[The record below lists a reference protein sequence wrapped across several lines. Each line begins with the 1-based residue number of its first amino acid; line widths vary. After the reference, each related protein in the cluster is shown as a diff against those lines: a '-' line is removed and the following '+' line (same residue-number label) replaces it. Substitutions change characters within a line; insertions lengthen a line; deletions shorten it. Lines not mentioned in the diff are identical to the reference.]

1 MGTTRIKV
9 IDLSSSQK
17 EIKTSRKHAEKLA
30 GPSKKEH
37 KVKPENP
44 IKQQAQP
51 TEGSQTQPSEVLESN
66 ESEQVL
72 EPQEQAEEK
81 ASSPKPKKTKKQR
94 HHLGANYKKARE
106 LVENKLYTTKEAL
119 ELLPKTS
126 FTKFDPAVEIHFGVS
141 EKNIRGTVNFPHIK
155 DQKKKEK
162 TYLIFTDKQSL
173 QSSQAA
179 GLKKQQPENKNVVW
193 ANEKT
198 IEDLESGN
206 LKPAKDF
213 DIVVATPQF
222 MPALA
227 KVAKI
232 LGPRGMMPNPKNGTV
247 TENIQKFLEESSS
260 SVASEFKTDPSAP
273 VVHVK
278 IGKLSQKPEELAENL
293 KALTTSIGPSKIK
306 KVWITTTMG
315 PAIRIDST
323 TL

>member
-30 GPSKKEH
+30 GPAKKEP
-37 KVKPENP
+37 KVKPENQ
-44 IKQQAQP
+44 IKQQQLSENSQLQQP
-51 TEGSQTQPSEVLESN
+51 EQEQPN
-66 ESEQVL
+66 EPEQVL
-72 EPQEQAEEK
+72 ESPEQIEEK
-81 ASSPKPKKTKKQR
+81 APSPKPKKAKKQKR
-94 HHLGANYKKARE
+94 HLGANYKKARE
-106 LVENKLYTTKEAL
+106 LVENKLYSTTEAL

-141 EKNIRGTVNFPHIK
+141 EKNIRGTVNFPHTK

-162 TYLIFTDKQSL
+162 RYLVFADKQSL

-179 GLKKQQPENKNVVW
+179 GLKKNQTENKNVIW

-198 IEDLESGN
+198 IEEIENGK
-206 LKPAKDF
+206 LKAVKDF
-213 DIVVATPQF
+213 DMVVAAPHF

-247 TENIQKFLEESSS
+247 TDNIQKFLDDSSS
-260 SVASEFKTDPSAP
+260 SVGNEFKTDPSAP

-278 IGKLSQKPEELAENL
+278 IGRLSQKPEELAENL
-293 KALTTSIGPSKIK
+293 KALTLSIGPSKIK
-306 KVWITTTMG
+306 KATLTTTMG
-315 PAIRIDST
+315 PAIRIDT
-323 TL
+323 ATL

>member
-30 GPSKKEH
+30 GPAKKET
-37 KVKPENP
+37 KVKPEELK
-44 IKQQAQP
+44 KQPQLPTDSQDQQLEQEQP
-51 TEGSQTQPSEVLESN
+51 GESQ
-66 ESEQVL
+66 QVL
-72 EPQEQAEEK
+72 ETPQQVEEK
-81 ASSPKPKKTKKQR
+81 APSPKQKKSKKQK
-94 HHLGANYKKARE
+94 HHLGANYKKAKE
-106 LVENKLYTTKEAL
+106 LIENKLYSTKEAL

-126 FTKFDPAVEIHFGVS
+126 FVKFDPAVEIHFGVS
-141 EKNIRGTVNFPHIK
+141 EKNIRGTVNFPHTK

-162 TYLIFTDKQSL
+162 MYLVFTDKKFPS
-173 QSSQAA
+173 
-179 GLKKQQPENKNVVW
+179 ENKNVLW
-193 ANEKT
+193 ATEKT
-198 IEDLESGN
+198 VEELESGR

-213 DIVVATPQF
+213 DVVVATPNF

-247 TENIQKFLEESSS
+247 TENIQKFLEDSSS
-260 SVASEFKTDPSAP
+260 SVSSEYKTDPSTP
-273 VVHVK
+273 VVHIK

-293 KALTTSIGPSKIK
+293 KALTASIGSSKIK
-306 KVWITTTMG
+306 KAWLTTTMG
-315 PAIRIDST
+315 PAIKIDSA

>member
-30 GPSKKEH
+30 GPAKKEPE
-37 KVKPENP
+37 VKPEKLKAELQLP
-44 IKQQAQP
+44 ESVQIQQNEPEQP
-51 TEGSQTQPSEVLESN
+51 NQPEQIGEASQ
-66 ESEQVL
+66 QV
-72 EPQEQAEEK
+72 EEK
-81 ASSPKPKKTKKQR
+81 TPLPKQKKTKKQK

-106 LVENKLYTTKEAL
+106 LVENKLYSTKEAL

-126 FTKFDPAVEIHFGVS
+126 FVKFDPAVEIHLGVS
-141 EKNIRGTVNFPHIK
+141 EKNIRGTVNFPHTK

-162 TYLIFTDKQSL
+162 MYLVFTDKKF
-173 QSSQAA
+173 A
-179 GLKKQQPENKNVVW
+179 PENKNIVW

-198 IEDLESGN
+198 IDELESGK

-213 DIVVATPQF
+213 DVVVATPNF

-260 SVASEFKTDPSAP
+260 SVTSEFKTDPSTP
-273 VVHVK
+273 VVHIK

-293 KALTTSIGPSKIK
+293 RALTTSIGSSKIK
-306 KVWITTTMG
+306 KAWLTTTMG
-315 PAIRIDST
+315 PAIRIET
-323 TL
+323 ATL

>member
-30 GPSKKEH
+30 GPSKKEP
-37 KVKPENP
+37 KVKPENQV
-44 IKQQAQP
+44 KQQAQP
-51 TEGSQTQPSEVLESN
+51 TEGSQTEPFEVIESN
-66 ESEQVL
+66 EPEQILEPAEQV
-72 EPQEQAEEK
+72 EK
-81 ASSPKPKKTKKQR
+81 KAPSAKPKKTKKQK

-106 LVENKLYTTKEAL
+106 LVENKLYSTKEAL

-141 EKNIRGTVNFPHIK
+141 EKNIRGTVNFPHRK

-162 TYLIFTDKQSL
+162 TYLIFTDK
-173 QSSQAA
+173 
-179 GLKKQQPENKNVVW
+179 KFTPEGKNVVW

-198 IEDLESGN
+198 IEELESGK

-213 DIVVATPQF
+213 DIVIAAPHF

-247 TENIQKFLEESSS
+247 TEDIQKFLEDSSS

-293 KALTTSIGPSKIK
+293 KALTTSIGTSKIK
-306 KVWITTTMG
+306 KAWVTTTMG
-315 PAIRIDST
+315 PAIRIDSA

>member
-30 GPSKKEH
+30 GPSKKET
-37 KVKPENP
+37 KVKPEELKGKP
-44 IKQQAQP
+44 QPPVDSQDQKLETEQPVEPEQILEP
-51 TEGSQTQPSEVLESN
+51 TEQVEKKAPS
-66 ESEQVL
+66 
-72 EPQEQAEEK
+72 A
-81 ASSPKPKKTKKQR
+81 KPKKTKKQK
-94 HHLGANYKKARE
+94 HHLGSNYKKARE
-106 LVENKLYTTKEAL
+106 LVENKLYSTKEAL

-141 EKNIRGTVNFPHIK
+141 EKNIRGTVNFPHRK

-162 TYLIFTDKQSL
+162 TYLIFTDKKFTS
-173 QSSQAA
+173 
-179 GLKKQQPENKNVVW
+179 ENKNVVW

-213 DIVVATPQF
+213 DIVVATPHF
-222 MPALA
+222 MPSLA

-293 KALTTSIGPSKIK
+293 KALTTSIGTSKIK
-306 KVWITTTMG
+306 KAWITTTMG
-315 PAIRIDST
+315 PAIRIDSA

>member
-30 GPSKKEH
+30 GPTKKEP
-37 KVKPENP
+37 KVKQEN
-44 IKQQAQP
+44 QP
-51 TEGSQTQPSEVLESN
+51 KVQGQPLEGDQTPPSEVVESN
-66 ESEQVL
+66 EQEQVL
-72 EPQEQAEEK
+72 ESAEQVQEK
-81 ASSPKPKKTKKQR
+81 TSSSKPKKAKKQK

-126 FTKFDPAVEIHFGVS
+126 FTKFDPSVEIHFGVS
-141 EKNIRGTVNFPHIK
+141 EKNIRGTVNFPHTK

-162 TYLIFTDKQSL
+162 TYLIFSDKQFTS
-173 QSSQAA
+173 
-179 GLKKQQPENKNVVW
+179 EDKNVVW
-193 ANEKT
+193 ANDKT
-198 IEDLESGN
+198 VEELESGK

-213 DIVVATPQF
+213 DIVVATPHF
-222 MPALA
+222 MPTLA

-247 TENIQKFLEESSS
+247 TENVQKFLEDSSS
-260 SVASEFKTDPSAP
+260 SASSEFKTDPSSP

-293 KALTTSIGPSKIK
+293 KALTASIGSSKIK
-306 KVWITTTMG
+306 KAWLTTTMG
-315 PAIRIDST
+315 PAIRIDSA